1 MEITYYGNTNYT
13 KKYSECGLNGIQSMT
28 DDYVIKYMMCDYK
41 GFLNIGELLKNMGY
55 ISGIL
60 F

>member
-1 MEITYYGNTNYT
+1 
-13 KKYSECGLNGIQSMT
+13 MT

-55 ISGIL
+55 ISGLL